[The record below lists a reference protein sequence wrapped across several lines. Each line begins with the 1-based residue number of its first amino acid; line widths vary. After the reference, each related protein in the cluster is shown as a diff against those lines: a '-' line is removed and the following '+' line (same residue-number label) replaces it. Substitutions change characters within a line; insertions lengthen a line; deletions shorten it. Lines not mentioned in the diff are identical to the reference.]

1 MRSSTIG
8 LIVTGTLVVASGG
21 VAIALLAR
29 DDPGTNPARWTTEAL
44 TADGAV
50 ALPHPLHVTPADCPG
65 FSLAS
70 PVTEDSRNVPGSG
83 SYTVQLGSGHYALW
97 ICLGSVEEVGGA
109 RDAVAGQL
117 GVEGDSTSINPALVT
132 TPFGE
137 AVRVDRAFGPD
148 AVPRL
153 TDWLVDHGGYT
164 YAFGYLHPTQD
175 ASFYED
181 MEAMIASVVW
191 DE

>member
-8 LIVTGTLVVASGG
+8 LIVTGTLVVASGAT
-21 VAIALLAR
+21 VIALLAR
-29 DDPGTNPARWTTEAL
+29 DDPGTNPARWKTETL
-44 TADGAV
+44 TADGAS
-50 ALPHPLHVTPADCPG
+50 ALPNPLHVALADCPG
-65 FSLAS
+65 FSLSS
-70 PVTEDSRNVPGSG
+70 PVPQDSRNAPGAG
-83 SYTVQLGSGHYALW
+83 TYMVRLAPEHTALW
-97 ICLGSVEEVGGA
+97 VCTGTVEETGGA
-109 RDAVAGQL
+109 RAAVAVQL
-117 GVEGDSTSINPALVT
+117 ADRESMTSMNPALVT

-137 AVRVDRAFGPD
+137 VVRVDRAFGPD

-175 ASFYED
+175 ARYYED
-181 MEAMIASVVW
+181 MEAMIASIVW